1 MRNSVA
7 MANVDGRVNPR
18 KVRIGLAIVGIVIVG
33 ALATMFAIDSAAG
46 KAVMFA
52 IVLTVM
58 VRAFLLFRSLK
69 AEQAGTA

>member
-1 MRNSVA
+1 
-7 MANVDGRVNPR
+7 MANGQVNVT
-18 KVRIGLAIVGIVIVG
+18 KVRIGLALVGIVIVA
-33 ALATMFAIDSAAG
+33 ALATMFAIDSAPG

-69 AEQAGTA
+69 REGVTPA

>member
-1 MRNSVA
+1 
-7 MANVDGRVNPR
+7 MANVDGRVNPT

-33 ALATMFAIDSAAG
+33 ALATMFAIDSAAE